1 MNKLTYLKLIG
12 LSLMLTCVISFASAL
27 GVILNLNI
35 NGMILLQTLAFLL
48 SASFLTMYM
57 RKKDTTLINFGFI
70 RKKVDKRI
78 YCFIILIIF
87 IQPFFLGIDFSLN
100 YSTIFLLVVQMLL
113 VGYTEE
119 VLFRSIYY
127 YFLKKKSS
135 TFFILFSSIT
145 FGILHIASV
154 LNPNTTIV
162 LVILQIINALLLGVV
177 FAVLYLIT
185 KTIYIVILFHS
196 LFNIFASICLPG
208 IFINNMT
215 AVLLL
220 SCLYL
225 LFLLY
230 YRLNSKIKFK
240 LLEKIGDKSVK

>member
-1 MNKLTYLKLIG
+1 MNKLTYLKMIG
-12 LSLMLTCVISFASAL
+12 LSLMLTCVISFSSAL
-27 GVILNLNI
+27 GVILNLNT
-35 NGMILLQTLAFLL
+35 NGVILLQTLAFLL

-127 YFLKKKSS
+127 YFLKKNRLP
-135 TFFILFSSIT
+135 FLFY
-145 FGILHIASV
+145 FL
-154 LNPNTTIV
+154 
-162 LVILQIINALLLGVV
+162 
-177 FAVLYLIT
+177 
-185 KTIYIVILFHS
+185 
-196 LFNIFASICLPG
+196 
-208 IFINNMT
+208 
-215 AVLLL
+215 VLLL
-220 SCLYL
+220 VY
-225 LFLLY
+225 FT
-230 YRLNSKIKFK
+230 
-240 LLEKIGDKSVK
+240 